1 MFQVSVKTANI
12 LKAGRT

>member
-1 MFQVSVKTANI
+1 MFQVSVKTADI